1 VNPIQFHAV
10 FSVLTAS
17 SAMSR
22 FPVVVQFEF
31 GRRSGWQN
39 DCAQN
44 PPLREP
50 GRFQAEVCA
59 AVQQISAADGIHPL
73 GSFSRYA
80 FGTRR
85 WERGWLRD
93 NLLEITS
100 PMNSPSKFINRCPLQ
115 SCS

>member
-22 FPVVVQFEF
+22 FPVVVQLEF

-39 DCAQN
+39 DCDQK
-44 PPLREP
+44 PPLREH

-59 AVQQISAADGIHPL
+59 AVQPIIAADGICFRSLASLATVWDAAL
-73 GSFSRYA
+73 GKRLASR
-80 FGTRR
+80 
-85 WERGWLRD
+85 
-93 NLLEITS
+93 
-100 PMNSPSKFINRCPLQ
+100 
-115 SCS
+115 